1 MSIMYSQKASSS
13 SRWINT
19 PMASLVCSIHPTG
32 CGFNVSNSNPTICL
46 NDLVALHN
54 REHGTGLAPLSISLL
69 IARSVS
75 TLEALIA
82 DVQEKGPDA
91 ALPTYYKRWMHR

>member
-1 MSIMYSQKASSS
+1 MSIMNSPRQPALDGGST
-13 SRWINT
+13 RW
-19 PMASLVCSIHPTG
+19 MVSLMCSIHPTG
-32 CGFNVSNSNPTICL
+32 CGFNVSNSNPTICI
-46 NDLVALHN
+46 NDLVARHN
-54 REHGTGLAPLSISLL
+54 HEQGTSLAPLNSSLL

-91 ALPTYYKRWMHR
+91 ALPTY